1 MEDYSQWCLQGPA
14 GLSLASVS
22 SSINKDSSFQL
33 ELINGMEHIGF
44 YQEID
49 MSATLPTT
57 PISSPVSPPELDSIS
72 QSGSQSSVLQAAD
85 AAAPQCQRHVVLR
98 RTQNREAQRR
108 FRKRKEDHKKDL
120 EQQISALESKCQEL
134 LASLEQKSDNV
145 AQLEKD
151 KEALQSENQDLRK
164 LWQTIVQL
172 MQQLKVLQSLSSLAA
187 LLTTSI
193 AQPSPSASP
202 DSQRTTASAS
212 ASGSA
217 NAADEAASVTGC
229 LEALLSLLNDK
240 PQIPK

>member
-1 MEDYSQWCLQGPA
+1 
-14 GLSLASVS
+14 
-22 SSINKDSSFQL
+22 
-33 ELINGMEHIGF
+33 
-44 YQEID
+44 
-49 MSATLPTT
+49 
-57 PISSPVSPPELDSIS
+57 
-72 QSGSQSSVLQAAD
+72 
-85 AAAPQCQRHVVLR
+85 LR

-193 AQPSPSASP
+193 TQPSPSASP
-202 DSQRTTASAS
+202 DSQKTSAS
-212 ASGSA
+212 A
-217 NAADEAASVTGC
+217 NVADQASITGC
-229 LEALLSLLNDK
+229 LEAFLSLLNDK
-240 PQIPK
+240 PHIAK

>member
-1 MEDYSQWCLQGPA
+1 
-14 GLSLASVS
+14 
-22 SSINKDSSFQL
+22 
-33 ELINGMEHIGF
+33 
-44 YQEID
+44 
-49 MSATLPTT
+49 
-57 PISSPVSPPELDSIS
+57 
-72 QSGSQSSVLQAAD
+72 
-85 AAAPQCQRHVVLR
+85 
-98 RTQNREAQRR
+98 
-108 FRKRKEDHKKDL
+108 
-120 EQQISALESKCQEL
+120 
-134 LASLEQKSDNV
+134 V

-151 KEALQSENQDLRK
+151 KEALQSENEDLRK

-212 ASGSA
+212 ASA
-217 NAADEAASVTGC
+217 NATDEAASVTGC

>member
-1 MEDYSQWCLQGPA
+1 
-14 GLSLASVS
+14 
-22 SSINKDSSFQL
+22 
-33 ELINGMEHIGF
+33 
-44 YQEID
+44 
-49 MSATLPTT
+49 
-57 PISSPVSPPELDSIS
+57 
-72 QSGSQSSVLQAAD
+72 
-85 AAAPQCQRHVVLR
+85 
-98 RTQNREAQRR
+98 
-108 FRKRKEDHKKDL
+108 
-120 EQQISALESKCQEL
+120 
-134 LASLEQKSDNV
+134 V

-193 AQPSPSASP
+193 AQPSPGASP

-240 PQIPK
+240 PQIP